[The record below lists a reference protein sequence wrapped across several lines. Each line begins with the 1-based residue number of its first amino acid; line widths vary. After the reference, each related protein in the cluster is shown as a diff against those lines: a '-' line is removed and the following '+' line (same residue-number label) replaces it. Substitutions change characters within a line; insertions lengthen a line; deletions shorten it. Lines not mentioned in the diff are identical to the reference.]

1 MQSNAEIISED
12 ARGAEGQTQRCCN
25 RESLSDPQPA
35 VVRNAHFEQE
45 PVVGVLNDKEPAM

>member
-12 ARGAEGQTQRCCN
+12 ARGAEGQTQRCCD
-25 RESLSDPQPA
+25 RESLSDPRPA

-45 PVVGVLNDKEPAM
+45 PGG